1 ERSRS
6 TWPPVVDTWSRSR
19 GHYSHSTFRVRTG
32 TCGGSRCPSNRWS
45 PRRTSGTAGSSP
57 RGEIPDAGRGWAPGS
72 CCSYEP
78 TLTLLEG
85 GLIGPVVVTGGRGR
99 RGAAARAA
107 GPIVTPLGL
116 VHRGGGPA
124 QGRPDL
130 VDVDLDH

>member
-1 ERSRS
+1 
-6 TWPPVVDTWSRSR
+6 SR
-19 GHYSHSTFRVRTG
+19 GRHTSF
-32 TCGGSRCPSNRWS
+32 SRDWRSDVCSS
-45 PRRTSGTAGSSP
+45 DLSGTAGSSP
-57 RGEIPDAGRGWAPGS
+57 RGESPDAGRGWAPGS

-130 VDVDLDH
+130 VDCDLVNRALLALGGLPAALLETADDDDAGA